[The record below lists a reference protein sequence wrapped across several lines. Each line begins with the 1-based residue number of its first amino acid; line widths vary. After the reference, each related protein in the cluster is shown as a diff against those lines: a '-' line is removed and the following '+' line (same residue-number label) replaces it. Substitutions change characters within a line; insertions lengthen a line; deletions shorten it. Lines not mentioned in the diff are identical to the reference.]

1 VIGDAHFLRGVTS
14 YPAIGDAAVALS
26 TPDLMKI
33 YAIDKTVGV
42 ELGRL
47 QQDTGVTAY
56 ANIHDMI
63 TKHFAILGST
73 GVGKSSGLASLL
85 RQISAV
91 RPDLRIFLL
100 DGHNEYA
107 HCFGDRALVINPA
120 NFKLPF
126 WLFTFEELLEVAC
139 LVGLALFGLAGC
151 NTFSEVPAPPA
162 ADQVAP
168 TATLQNAGDIK
179 YYPSDE
185 PLKLGLEY
193 FKKGSYGIANRYFR
207 DAVEKAPEDA
217 EAWIGLAA
225 SYDRLRRFDLADQ
238 AYATAIKLTGETVQ
252 ILNDRGYSYLLR
264 GDLGKARAKFLKA
277 YQLDP
282 TNPTVI
288 NNIQLLNSSYR
299 FVERIP

>member
-1 VIGDAHFLRGVTS
+1 MRPSDRHWRPFSASRSACLAGI
-14 YPAIGDAAVALS
+14 ALS
-26 TPDLMKI
+26 
-33 YAIDKTVGV
+33 
-42 ELGRL
+42 
-47 QQDTGVTAY
+47 
-56 ANIHDMI
+56 
-63 TKHFAILGST
+63 
-73 GVGKSSGLASLL
+73 
-85 RQISAV
+85 
-91 RPDLRIFLL
+91 
-100 DGHNEYA
+100 
-107 HCFGDRALVINPA
+107 
-120 NFKLPF
+120 
-126 WLFTFEELLEVAC
+126 
-139 LVGLALFGLAGC
+139 GLALFGLTGC

-168 TATLQNAGDIK
+168 AVTVQNAGDIK

-193 FKKGSYGIANRYFR
+193 FKKGSYGLAQRYFR

-217 EAWIGLAA
+217 EAWVGLAA